1 MSTVEESQNHSD
13 SNNLTTTDS
22 GVKKIRRGRPKA
34 KIESPESSVSPN
46 PMTTSPTNDVIIPSE
61 PKIQKS
67 SPEDT
72 KASQAVFSF
81 SPTDGPSDQPVQ
93 QSTEPKS
100 QEAERP
106 PAEKPK
112 FFSKK
117 QDFHSRQHRH
127 HHPHRHQ
134 HPQQQKQNQPQLQK
148 QPPPPA
154 NKQSQPQP
162 QKSKSKASAID
173 LGGLI
178 LGNLPH
184 YDLFK
189 NKEALTTLAVD
200 LSSNESQLNFNELYE
215 LPLQDLAD
223 QVSQFGIEHDHIPHR
238 RTLLLQVLNWAK
250 EQHRAIIIRGIFEK
264 LDNGG
269 IIVYKNNNYAIKELS
284 AFIPESM
291 IKEYGL
297 LRGHEIEIQAH
308 PPRDG
313 ETCPFALK
321 ILKIM
326 DASPDNVAKRIP
338 FEDLIPYYPTN
349 RLFLETKPDVTW
361 DNISMR
367 VVDILS
373 PIGLGQRGLIVAPPR
388 TGKTM
393 LLQGI
398 AHAVAMNQPDAH
410 LIVLLIDERP
420 EEVTDFK
427 RQVTAGEVISSTFDE
442 SAISHVHAA
451 EMVIEKARRLVEC
464 GKHVIILLDSIT
476 RLARAYNTLM
486 PSSGKILS
494 GGVEANSLQK
504 PKRFFGS
511 ARNIE
516 DGGSLTILGTALI
529 DTGSRMDEV
538 IFEEFKGTG
547 NMEIH
552 LDRELVAKRIFPAI
566 SMDKSGTRKE
576 ELIYHPDEME
586 KIYVLRRAMKG
597 VPPVE
602 AVEMLIQRI
611 KKTKSNTEFLLGLT
625 R

>member
-1 MSTVEESQNHSD
+1 MITSTN
-13 SNNLTTTDS
+13 TD
-22 GVKKIRRGRPKA
+22 
-34 KIESPESSVSPN
+34 
-46 PMTTSPTNDVIIPSE
+46 TIIPSNTSSE
-61 PKIQKS
+61 KISQEDFKS
-67 SPEDT
+67 EKP
-72 KASQAVFSF
+72 SQAVFSF
-81 SPTDGPSDQPVQ
+81 SPNDESDSSQPHEVNIPS
-93 QSTEPKS
+93 EPKT
-100 QEAERP
+100 QETEKSS
-106 PAEKPK
+106 EKPK
-112 FFSKK
+112 FFNKK
-117 QDFHSRQHRH
+117 QDFYK
-127 HHPHRHQ
+127 HRHQ
-134 HPQQQKQNQPQLQK
+134 HHKHPQQHQKQNQPQHQHPHQK
-148 QPPPPA
+148 QPQQPSSKSP
-154 NKQSQPQP
+154 QQPQP
-162 QKSKSKASAID
+162 QKTKTKVAQVD
-173 LGGLI
+173 LGGLV
-178 LGNLPH
+178 LGHLPQ

-189 NKEALTTLAVD
+189 NKEALSALATE
-200 LSSNESQLNFNELYE
+200 LSTNETPINFNELYE
-215 LPLQDLAD
+215 LPLQDLAHK
-223 QVSQFGIEHDHIPHR
+223 VVEFGMQHDHIPHR
-238 RTLLLQVLNWAK
+238 RTLLLQILNWAK
-250 EQHRAIIIRGIFEK
+250 EQRRPIIIKGLFEK

-269 IIVYKNNNYAIKELS
+269 VVVYKNYNYAIKDFS

-297 LRGHEIEIQAH
+297 LRGHEVEIQAH
-308 PPRDG
+308 PPREG

-326 DASPDNVAKRIP
+326 DTDPEEVVKRIP
-338 FEDLIPYYPTN
+338 FEDLIPYYPTT

-398 AHAVAMNQPDAH
+398 AHAIAMNQPNAH

-427 RQVTAGEVISSTFDE
+427 RQVTSGEVISSTFDE

-464 GKHVIILLDSIT
+464 GKDVVILLDSIT

-552 LDRELVAKRIFPAI
+552 LDRELVAKRVFPAI
-566 SMDKSGTRKE
+566 SMDRSGTRKE

-586 KIYVLRRAMKG
+586 KIYVLRKAMKG

-602 AVEMLIQRI
+602 AVELLIQRI
-611 KKTKSNTEFLLGLT
+611 RKTKNNTEFLLGLT